1 MSPLRNVYVD
11 EKKVGRS
18 GTSRGW
24 NKKASFM
31 FTLWSLGPQEGL
43 KRKPLLYSCVVL
55 HNNWRGPGNQLVSE
69 QVIKSFYKCR
79 FLIVMSSRHPL
90 DLFGMLVREVPG
102 RDPRPPLSC
111 LEGHRWWTSSI
122 SGQIERS
129 KFPQHPRQM
138 SWEYNCLQLGGFQI
152 SKLVICKKNFKPMIC
167 KRKFRRCK

>member
-1 MSPLRNVYVD
+1 M
-11 EKKVGRS
+11 
-18 GTSRGW
+18 
-24 NKKASFM
+24 
-31 FTLWSLGPQEGL
+31 
-43 KRKPLLYSCVVL
+43 
-55 HNNWRGPGNQLVSE
+55 SE

-79 FLIVMSSRHPL
+79 YLIVMSSRHPL

-152 SKLVICKKNFKPMIC
+152 SKLVICKKKFQTDDLQKKIQEMQITC
-167 KRKFRRCK
+167 KFSEANVSNSRTKSLQESIRWRNE